1 MSKKQSAKNAHTSPH
16 LNSVAPVDHR
26 YEAQHHLGVQAG
38 VQVGSKLTPLPTLED
53 LEVKLD
59 LRDGKWVLSKTTKAA
74 IQRLFVANCQETEKA
89 YGNCRNC
96 YGKGYATVKSQ
107 IIGYGTDGDIGG
119 YEGKY
124 KRDNQVQM
132 NYCGCERGRQL
143 EALNSAAIT
152 NARIQELGAVVSG
165 LQEGYVPSIISIQ
178 QMKDRLATLQKQL
191 EEDKDQ

>member
-1 MSKKQSAKNAHTSPH
+1 MSVTPRQHEEE
-16 LNSVAPVDHR
+16 LNVFV
-26 YEAQHHLGVQAG
+26 
-38 VQVGSKLTPLPTLED
+38 TPLPTLED

-59 LRDGKWVLSKTTKAA
+59 LRDGKWVLSKSTKAA
-74 IQRLFVANCQETEKA
+74 IQRLFAAERQEIEKA
-89 YGNCRNC
+89 YGGCHNC

-124 KRDNQVQM
+124 KRDNPVQM
-132 NYCGCERGRQL
+132 NYCDCERGIQL

-152 NARIQELGAVVSG
+152 NTRVQELGAVVSG
-165 LQEGYVPSIISIQ
+165 LQEGHVPSIISIQ